1 MNAPPPSPL
10 DCGSTRFNTSCV
22 AIAASMAEPPARS
35 ISRPASAASPFAA
48 DPMGRLDVASSCVS
62 DPVEASGWLRG
73 SSNCA
78 SAPAAN
84 AISKMCAARW
94 RNLRGSMGT
103 GRGGELFTN
112 FRHHAAEHNG
122 RWKEH
127 CMASRRAFIWP
138 LTGALLGV
146 ALLVVSAERGMTRDS
161 VLSLLGTTQT
171 IFGRPIAYPT
181 EGPAK
186 VAASIVT
193 MQPGEETGW
202 HRHDVPMF
210 CYILEGEVT
219 VDYGTKGTR
228 VYKKGDALMEAIDWE
243 HNGRNSGLG
252 PVRILAVFMGA
263 EGVPDTEMLPKP
275 PPQ

>member
-1 MNAPPPSPL
+1 
-10 DCGSTRFNTSCV
+10 
-22 AIAASMAEPPARS
+22 
-35 ISRPASAASPFAA
+35 
-48 DPMGRLDVASSCVS
+48 
-62 DPVEASGWLRG
+62 
-73 SSNCA
+73 
-78 SAPAAN
+78 
-84 AISKMCAARW
+84 
-94 RNLRGSMGT
+94 MGT

-171 IFGRPIAYPT
+171 IFGQPIAYPT
-181 EGPAK
+181 EAPAK